1 MTQNMVKAAK
11 AIGVTV
17 HDHLI
22 IGRDNIASFKA
33 LGLM

>member
-1 MTQNMVKAAK
+1 MTANIVGAAK
-11 AIGVTV
+11 AINISV

-22 IGRDNIASFKA
+22 IGRNDIASFKA